1 MIAYLGRL
9 KTGKIVLW
17 CYLIWYL
24 SIVWFYFDP
33 SPRIWLNALGI
44 SAVIGIGLNLSV
56 ARPAGTTVDFWQTFR
71 LFMMPFAVSSFL
83 VPDQGTGFSADI
95 PPCPAGTADC
105 GRALRC
111 LCPAGAGGPTRF
123 DCRDTRL
130 NNAGPAETQGH
141 PWRIAHRD
149 FRLAG

>member
-1 MIAYLGRL
+1 MISYLGGL

-33 SPRIWLNALGI
+33 SLRIWLNATGI

-71 LFMMPFAVSSFL
+71 LFMMPFGVSSFSSLIKGQGFVL
-83 VPDQGTGFSADI
+83 VF
-95 PPCPAGTADC
+95 PPQLHELLTA
-105 GRALRC
+105 AC
-111 LCPAGAGGPTRF
+111 LCLGFVLLTFIARRACATR
-123 DCRDTRL
+123 
-130 NNAGPAETQGH
+130 PQ
-141 PWRIAHRD
+141 I
-149 FRLAG
+149 

>member
-33 SPRIWLNALGI
+33 SPRIWLNALGV

-71 LFMMPFAVSSFL
+71 LFMMPFAVSSFSSLIKGQGFVLIFPPALQELLIAGGLCAAFVLLAL
-83 VPDQGTGFSADI
+83 VARRVST
-95 PPCPAGTADC
+95 AGTA
-105 GRALRC
+105 G
-111 LCPAGAGGPTRF
+111 
-123 DCRDTRL
+123 
-130 NNAGPAETQGH
+130 
-141 PWRIAHRD
+141 
-149 FRLAG
+149 

>member
-56 ARPAGTTVDFWQTFR
+56 ARPAGTKVDFWQTFR
-71 LFMMPFAVSSFL
+71 LFMMPFAVSSFSSLIKGQGFLLIFPPDLQELL
-83 VPDQGTGFSADI
+83 VSAGL
-95 PPCPAGTADC
+95 CAAFVLLALVARRVSTAGTP
-105 GRALRC
+105 G
-111 LCPAGAGGPTRF
+111 
-123 DCRDTRL
+123 
-130 NNAGPAETQGH
+130 
-141 PWRIAHRD
+141 
-149 FRLAG
+149 

>member
-56 ARPAGTTVDFWQTFR
+56 TRPAGTKVDFWQTFR
-71 LFMMPFAVSSFL
+71 LFMMPFAVSSFSSLIKGQGFLLIFPPDLQELL
-83 VPDQGTGFSADI
+83 VSAGL
-95 PPCPAGTADC
+95 CAAFVLLALVARRVSTAGTP
-105 GRALRC
+105 G
-111 LCPAGAGGPTRF
+111 
-123 DCRDTRL
+123 
-130 NNAGPAETQGH
+130 
-141 PWRIAHRD
+141 
-149 FRLAG
+149 